1 MNRLLLLALASL
13 MLLATGCA
21 ESNDTAIVVD
31 TDEEVA
37 DAMDSEYEFYGD
49 RLDTDETIVALT
61 PAALT
66 GDVGAYNDTVVRVEG
81 TVAQVC
87 KMAGCWLTMENPTG
101 QPIRV
106 QVPRDSSGYVFTFPT
121 DLGIAEVIVEGTVR
135 ADTTSV
141 ETLRHFAEDEGR
153 SQEEIDAI
161 TAPQPTVVLTARGA
175 LVKRPDPAV
184 QP

>member
-1 MNRLLLLALASL
+1 MNRLLSLALASL
-13 MLLATGCA
+13 VLLATGCTDA
-21 ESNDTAIVVD
+21 DEGHVVTNDDALITVS
-31 TDEEVA
+31 DEYDV
-37 DAMDSEYEFYGD
+37 YGEP
-49 RLDTDETIVALT
+49 LDTDESIVALT

-66 GDVGAYNDTVVRVEG
+66 EDVGTYDNTVVRVEG

-87 KMAGCWLTMENPTG
+87 KMAGCWLTMENATG

-121 DLGIAEVIVEGTVR
+121 DLGIAEVIVEGTVQ

-175 LVKRPDPAV
+175 LVKRPEIAV

>member
-1 MNRLLLLALASL
+1 MRFAALALTAGLLLTTGCLESEEDHALTNDDALA
-13 MLLATGCA
+13 AVPTVPAGY
-21 ESNDTAIVVD
+21 DV
-31 TDEEVA
+31 
-37 DAMDSEYEFYGD
+37 YGD
-49 RLDTDETIVALT
+49 PLDLDGEIVALT

-66 GDVGAYNDTVVRVEG
+66 EDVGTYNNTVVRVEG

-87 KMAGCWLTMENPTG
+87 KMAGCWLTLQNPTG

-121 DLGIAEVIVEGTVR
+121 DLGIAEVIVEGTVT

-161 TAPQPTVVLTARGA
+161 TEPEPTVILTARGA
-175 LVKRPDPAV
+175 LVKRPVDAV
-184 QP
+184 QS